1 MEEKE
6 FDFAKE
12 VAIEIAKD
20 LYDDGAKPAI
30 KPMGELIG
38 LVPRAIKSAFLPLEK
53 WVLNKEYNLAE
64 TKKLLEIKLHNVSPE
79 LIESP
84 EPHIAVPALQ
94 YISYCM
100 DNEELRDMY
109 ANLLANSM
117 NKVVKDGVHP
127 SFVEIIKQ
135 LSPDEARILRTIYF
149 KIAVPTITLRYE
161 NEKGGGKNIVKDF
174 SIIGEM
180 SKCEKPFETQKYFD
194 NLSRLG
200 LIEGAEVFSSLT
212 DKSLYEPLKSHAY
225 IIERMKVPQSYIL
238 SGFSKP
244 ILKESY
250 FSITSFGK
258 SFCSICLTTAQIVV
272 INQLEE

>member
-6 FDFAKE
+6 FDLAKE
-12 VAIEIAKD
+12 VAIEVAKD
-20 LYDDGAKPAI
+20 VYADGAKPVI

-64 TKKLLEIKLHNVSPE
+64 TKKLLELKLHDVAPE

-84 EPHIAVPALQ
+84 EPHIAVPAIQ

-117 NKVVKDGVHP
+117 NKIVKDGVHP

-135 LSPDEARILRTIYF
+135 LCPDEAKVLKTIYSQPT
-149 KIAVPTITLRYE
+149 VPTITLRYV
-161 NEKGGGKNIVKDF
+161 NEKGSGIIIVKDF
-174 SIIGEM
+174 SIIGET
-180 SKCEKPFETQKYFD
+180 SKCENPYETEKYFD

-200 LIEGAEVFSSLT
+200 LIVGMGGLSSLT
-212 DKSLYEPLKSHAY
+212 DKSLYEPLKNHSY
-225 IIERMKVPQSYIL
+225 ITERMNVPQYYIS
-238 SGFSKP
+238 SGLNSPK
-244 ILKESY
+244 LEESF
-250 FSITSFGK
+250 FSITSFGR
-258 SFCSICLTTAQIVV
+258 SFCSICLTTTKVAV
-272 INQLEE
+272 IKQTEK